1 MENGSLFR
9 RVKRVLFGAPR
20 DLFDPKIFHNVSLV
34 AFFAWVGLG
43 ADGISS
49 SCYGPEEAFLAL
61 GSHAVLAI
69 FIAVMSV
76 ATIFIIS
83 GSYAQIIEAF
93 PSGGGGYIV
102 ASKLLGEKA
111 GVVSGSA
118 LVIDYVL
125 TITISIA
132 SGADALFSILSQ
144 QYLPYKIWFVTSVIL
159 LLIWM
164 NLRGI
169 KESVAV
175 FTPIFMVFMLTHIP
189 LLLYAMLRHVPEM
202 PAVASEVSRDFHSAL
217 GQMGWIGLGAL
228 LMRAFSMGGGTFTG
242 IEAIS
247 NSMQTLREPRVQ
259 TGKKAM
265 AYMAFSLSFLA
276 GGILLGYLLYKVA
289 PVPGKTLNAILFDRV
304 VGELWQGSG
313 GKILLAVVLGSET
326 ALLFIAAQTGII
338 DGPQVLSNMALDYYA
353 PRRFAHLSERL
364 VRKYGV
370 VFMGGMALLMLYI
383 SAGSVKYLVIMYSI
397 NVFLTFTL
405 SQFGMVVHWWKDRA
419 TARRWRFGMAMNG
432 IGFLLTAVLLCLTVW
447 FKFPEGGWVTL
458 LITGAFVAVSLGIR
472 RHYRVAQESLRRLDD
487 LLLALPSGDGP
498 RGAGADGAAA
508 GADGGRHGIRLQRAR
523 DARLLLHREAI
534 PRDVPEL
541 RLHLRGGRRHERV
554 QGSGGGREPCAR
566 PPGATREVRGVR
578 QGARLLLRG
587 AHGGG
592 HGRDRDRL
600 PSGGRGRQGLPQH
613 LRLRGETR
621 LQGGESHLP
630 PAPQPDRVHGA
641 ETACVRGPADD
652 RPPHPGPVAQGDF
665 HVDIPPLM
673 V

>member
-1 MENGSLFR
+1 MENEPFHR

-20 DLFDPKIFHNVSLV
+20 DLFDPKIFHHVSLV

-61 GSHAVLAI
+61 GSHSVLAI

-76 ATIFIIS
+76 GTILVIS

-132 SGADALFSILSQ
+132 AGADALFSIFPPD
-144 QYLPYKIWFVTSVIL
+144 YLPLRIWFVTAVIFF
-159 LLIWM
+159 LIWI

-175 FTPIFMVFMLTHIP
+175 FTPIFMVFILSHVP
-189 LLLYAMLRHVPEM
+189 LLLFAVVRHVPEV
-202 PAVASEVSRDFHSAL
+202 PALAGDVSRDFRSAL
-217 GQMGWIGLGAL
+217 GQMGWVGVGAL
-228 LMRAFSMGGGTFTG
+228 LMRAFTMGGGTFTG

-247 NSMQTLREPRVQ
+247 NSMQTLREPRVH

-265 AYMAFSLSFLA
+265 FYMAVSLSFLA
-276 GGILLGYLLYKVA
+276 GGILLSYLLYKVA
-289 PVPGKTLNAILFDRV
+289 PAPGKTLNAVLFERV
-304 VGELWQGSG
+304 VGDLWHGSG
-313 GKILLAVVLGSET
+313 GKVFLAVLLGSET

-370 VFMGGMALLMLYI
+370 IFMGGMALLMLYI
-383 SAGSVKYLVIMYSI
+383 SGGAVRYLVIMYSI

-405 SQFGMVVHWWKDRA
+405 SQFGMVLHWWKDRGNGNK
-419 TARRWRFGMAMNG
+419 WRFGLAMNG
-432 IGFLLTAVLLCLTVW
+432 LGFLLTGTLFCLTVW

-458 LITGAFVAVSLGIR
+458 IITGLFVAVSFAIR
-472 RHYRVAQESLRRLDD
+472 SHYRQAQENLKRLDD
-487 LLLALPSGDGP
+487 LLLALPAVTVPAALEPMVRRQAPTAVLMVSGYNGMGMHVFFSIIKQFP
-498 RGAGADGAAA
+498 GMFRNFIFLSAGVIDTSVFKGAAEV
-508 GADGGRHGIRLQRAR
+508 DNLAR
-523 DARLLLHREAI
+523 DLKEQ
-534 PRDVPEL
+534 L
-541 RLHLRGGRRHERV
+541 RNYVEF
-554 QGSGGGREPCAR
+554 AK
-566 PPGATREVRGVR
+566 
-578 QGARLLLRG
+578 
-587 AHGGG
+587 G
-592 HGRDRDRL
+592 HGFYAEARTAVGTDAIECISHLAEDVVKDFPNACVFAGKLVFKEENLLARVLHNHTAFLVQKRL
-600 PSGGRGRQGLPQH
+600 VFAGLPMII
-613 LRLRGETR
+613 
-621 LQGGESHLP
+621 LP
-630 PAPQPDRVHGA
+630 IRV
-641 ETACVRGPADD
+641 
-652 RPPHPGPVAQGDF
+652 
-665 HVDIPPLM
+665 L
-673 V
+673 

>member
-20 DLFDPKIFHNVSLV
+20 DLFDPKIFHNVSLI

-118 LVIDYVL
+118 LVIDYIL

-132 SGADALFSILSQ
+132 AGADALFSILPPE
-144 QYLPYKIWFVTSVIL
+144 LLHYKIWFVTFVIAT
-159 LLIWM
+159 LIWM
-164 NLRGI
+164 NLRGV

-175 FTPIFMVFMLTHIP
+175 FTPIFMVFILSHVP
-189 LLLYAMLRHVPEM
+189 LLLYATLRHVPEM
-202 PAVASEVSRDFHSAL
+202 PSVASEVSRDFHSAL
-217 GQMGWIGLGAL
+217 GQMGWVGLGAL

-265 AYMAFSLSFLA
+265 AYMALSLSFLA
-276 GGILLGYLLYKVA
+276 GGILMGYLLYKVA
-289 PVPGKTLNAILFDRV
+289 PVPGKTLNAVLFDRV

-458 LITGAFVAVSLGIR
+458 LITGAFVAVSLAIR
-472 RHYRVAQESLRRLDD
+472 RHYRGAQESLRRLDD
-487 LLLALPSGDGP
+487 LLLALPPVTVPTAQEPMVQRQASTAVIMVSGYNGLGMHVFFSVVKQFP
-498 RGAGADGAAA
+498 GMFRNFVFISAGVVDTSVFKGAAEVENLAKNLKDQLANYVEFVKGHGYYCEARTAVGTDAIESVTHLAEGVAKDFPNICVFA
-508 GADGGRHGIRLQRAR
+508 GKLVFREENLLS
-523 DARLLLHREAI
+523 RLLHNQTAFMAQK
-534 PRDVPEL
+534 
-541 RLHLRGGRRHERV
+541 RLV
-554 QGSGGGREPCAR
+554 FA
-566 PPGATREVRGVR
+566 
-578 QGARLLLRG
+578 
-587 AHGGG
+587 
-592 HGRDRDRL
+592 
-600 PSGGRGRQGLPQH
+600 GLPMIV
-613 LRLRGETR
+613 
-621 LQGGESHLP
+621 LP
-630 PAPQPDRVHGA
+630 IRV
-641 ETACVRGPADD
+641 
-652 RPPHPGPVAQGDF
+652 
-665 HVDIPPLM
+665 L
-673 V
+673 